1 MSAEKKH
8 DYHLVDPS
16 PWPIYTSFSCLVLA
30 IGTIFYMHNG
40 ISWGMYLGLA
50 LLIYGA
56 YMWFRDVVIEAE
68 HQGHHTPVVQI
79 HHRYGMTLFIASEV
93 MFFVAW
99 FWAYFDVSLFPNE
112 FVGNVWPP
120 KDIETFDELL
130 DVIRL
135 RAKNGEIFIRL
146 DLKPPFPDT
155 PENWED
161 KVESVFS
168 SYIK

>member
-1 MSAEKKH
+1 M
-8 DYHLVDPS
+8 L
-16 PWPIYTSFSCLVLA
+16 
-30 IGTIFYMHNG
+30 
-40 ISWGMYLGLA
+40 YLST
-50 LLIYGA
+50 LLI
-56 YMWFRDVVIEAE
+56 EE
-68 HQGHHTPVVQI
+68 
-79 HHRYGMTLFIASEV
+79 
-93 MFFVAW
+93 
-99 FWAYFDVSLFPNE
+99 
-112 FVGNVWPP
+112 

-130 DVIRL
+130 DVIRS

>member
-1 MSAEKKH
+1 M
-8 DYHLVDPS
+8 L
-16 PWPIYTSFSCLVLA
+16 
-30 IGTIFYMHNG
+30 
-40 ISWGMYLGLA
+40 YLRT
-50 LLIYGA
+50 LLI
-56 YMWFRDVVIEAE
+56 EE
-68 HQGHHTPVVQI
+68 
-79 HHRYGMTLFIASEV
+79 
-93 MFFVAW
+93 
-99 FWAYFDVSLFPNE
+99 
-112 FVGNVWPP
+112 

-130 DVIRL
+130 DVIRA

>member
-1 MSAEKKH
+1 M
-8 DYHLVDPS
+8 L
-16 PWPIYTSFSCLVLA
+16 
-30 IGTIFYMHNG
+30 
-40 ISWGMYLGLA
+40 YLST
-50 LLIYGA
+50 LLI
-56 YMWFRDVVIEAE
+56 EE
-68 HQGHHTPVVQI
+68 
-79 HHRYGMTLFIASEV
+79 
-93 MFFVAW
+93 
-99 FWAYFDVSLFPNE
+99 
-112 FVGNVWPP
+112 

-130 DVIRL
+130 DVIRA

>member
-1 MSAEKKH
+1 M
-8 DYHLVDPS
+8 L
-16 PWPIYTSFSCLVLA
+16 
-30 IGTIFYMHNG
+30 
-40 ISWGMYLGLA
+40 YLSTF
-50 LLIYGA
+50 LI
-56 YMWFRDVVIEAE
+56 EE
-68 HQGHHTPVVQI
+68 
-79 HHRYGMTLFIASEV
+79 
-93 MFFVAW
+93 
-99 FWAYFDVSLFPNE
+99 
-112 FVGNVWPP
+112 

-130 DVIRL
+130 DVIRA